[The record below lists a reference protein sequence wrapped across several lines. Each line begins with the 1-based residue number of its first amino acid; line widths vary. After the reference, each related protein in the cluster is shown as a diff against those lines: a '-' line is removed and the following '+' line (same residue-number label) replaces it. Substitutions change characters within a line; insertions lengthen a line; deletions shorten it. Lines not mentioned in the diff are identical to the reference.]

1 MRSAILR
8 ADRFGGPAAW
18 LTPCATCRR
27 ANLFAPTPAARM
39 NDAPTPDLTFLVC
52 TFHREELLVK
62 LLHTVLAVRG
72 LEAIRYE
79 IVVVDNSD
87 AGTAQPPVEAF
98 CAATGSQAVRYV
110 AAHPPNIAVARNA
123 GVAAARGRF
132 VAMIDD
138 DMTLDPSWYEGVR
151 HLLTDSWVD
160 VVCGPVEPV
169 FDNPSLATPAATQFF
184 HRSVPLPPGA
194 PLLVMGSQRTRG
206 FVPATSN
213 SVFRRETCL
222 SDNPCFDARYGR
234 TGGEDVDLLCRL
246 QRRGRRM
253 VWAPGA
259 RTFEAV
265 PEHRCS
271 ADYLA
276 KRSYAGGQ
284 TFAATYVRNSSWP
297 AWVSLKVALIAALQL
312 LASTLLGWLRPPTTQ
327 EEHHAML
334 NRRAAIR
341 GKLSWQQMFPLY
353 EDERQ
358 PTGPAKG
365 QP

>member
-1 MRSAILR
+1 
-8 ADRFGGPAAW
+8 
-18 LTPCATCRR
+18 
-27 ANLFAPTPAARM
+27 M

-52 TFHREELLVK
+52 TFHREDLLVK

-72 LEAIRYE
+72 LDAIRYE

-87 AGTAQPPVEAF
+87 AGTAQQPLNAF
-98 CAATGSQAVRYV
+98 RATTGCDTLRYV
-110 AAHPPNIAVARNA
+110 PAHPPTIAVARNA

-151 HLLTDSWVD
+151 HLLADSQVD

-169 FDNPSLATPAATQFF
+169 FDSPHMATPAATQFF
-184 HRSVPLPPGA
+184 HRSVPLPIGA

-213 SVFRRETCL
+213 SIFRRDTCL
-222 SDNPCFDARYGR
+222 TDNPCFDARYGR

-265 PEHRCS
+265 PEQRCS

-276 KRSYAGGQ
+276 KRSYSGGQ
-284 TFAATYVRNSSWP
+284 IFAATYVRNSAWP
-297 AWVSLKVALIAALQL
+297 ALVSLKVALIAALQL
-312 LASTLLGWLRPPTTQ
+312 LASALKAWLRPPATLEGQ
-327 EEHHAML
+327 HAL
-334 NRRAAIR
+334 ANRRAAIR
-341 GKLSWQQMFPLY
+341 GKLTWRHMFPIY
-353 EDERQ
+353 ADERQ
-358 PTGPAKG
+358 PAGPAKG
-365 QP
+365 QL

>member
-1 MRSAILR
+1 
-8 ADRFGGPAAW
+8 
-18 LTPCATCRR
+18 
-27 ANLFAPTPAARM
+27 M

-87 AGTAQPPVEAF
+87 AGTAQQPVEAF
-98 CAATGSQAVRYV
+98 SAATGSQAVRYV

-138 DMTLDPSWYEGVR
+138 DMTLHPSWYEGVS
-151 HLLTDSWVD
+151 HLLEDNQVD

-169 FDNPSLATPAATQFF
+169 FDNPALATPAATQFF
-184 HRSVPLPPGA
+184 HRSVALPAGA

-213 SVFRRETCL
+213 SIFRRDTCL
-222 SDNPCFDARYGR
+222 TDTPCFDVQYGR
-234 TGGEDVDLLCRL
+234 SGGEDVDLLCRL

-265 PEHRCS
+265 PPHRCS

-276 KRSYAGGQ
+276 KRSYSGGQ
-284 TFAATYVRNSSWP
+284 IFAATYVRNSAWP
-297 AWVSLKVALIAALQL
+297 AWVGLKVAAIATAQL
-312 LASTLLGWLRPPTTQ
+312 LVNTVYGWVRPPVT
-327 EEHHAML
+327 EEQQHAL
-334 NRRAAIR
+334 ANRRAAIQ
-341 GKLSWQQMFPLY
+341 GKLAWRHMFPIY
-353 EDERQ
+353 ADERQ
-358 PTGPAKG
+358 PTGSDT
-365 QP
+365 